1 MQGMKDLPAS
11 PQGQDGTDPSP
22 GLWVPDP
29 EPTGWSETRKR
40 FLEDLRSLGG
50 AATIPR
56 CPPDITVEKVQEGFP
71 LVLKLLR
78 EASRAVRRKDC
89 PPGVELDDALATL
102 REFEKIARESVSRLK
117 RVAYDGK
124 RGDRPSGQRIDA
136 RPVGGHFV
144 VVDSEGVVLGRKK
157 VAATKTHG
165 NETHV
170 AQRTCL
176 WMAGGAEGYQ
186 DQMLEDVSGN
196 GLSLVEIFEFLL
208 SLPRKF
214 ASPDPGAKQ
223 PIFVGFGFCSYDTGQ
238 IVADLPNKNVW
249 EFHTRKKW
257 YRRERG
263 LPNEPSLQGVT
274 LHGPY
279 AVSGKARKYIRI
291 YRLRN
296 PNKWWKEDK
305 NGRKTVDWIEKIEI
319 FDVIGFFQSSLLK
332 AIKHF
337 PGLVTKEELEIL
349 KRGKAGRGRVTKENV
364 AAKMPELKVYTAKE
378 LQKTAR
384 MMELVRLTFETAV
397 PGRPRLK
404 KWWGGGAVGGTILEQ
419 QLGKPRDARA
429 KLGDIETPLVALEE
443 EGRRPLMWALRA
455 FFGGRGELMKQG
467 LTGDVLHVYDLSS
480 AYPAQI
486 AELPSMEGGKWV
498 YRKNPT
504 REEIEQS
511 CVLSMLLA
519 ETHNFNYFLP
529 FYPLPS
535 RVKGGAIMFPASVR
549 GVWMRDDVVAAF
561 KYFDKFS
568 SLGRLSHGV
577 PGGSKPEIRVTEAL
591 FFVPATDERPF
602 AFIRELFDLRARIMK
617 ADKNDVRAIILKL
630 AYNSIYGKLAQS
642 VGRKGEP
649 PPYASPWMAAAI
661 TAGTRRKLIEAALTA
676 PDSIVC
682 VATDGMVATEEL
694 DVFLPKEKTLGLWEH
709 EVAKG
714 GGVFAQSGV
723 YALMKDLTKADY
735 DRMEDREKVDEGVKI
750 AARGFSPLGPDDDV
764 TRHMVKVLFENIPAC
779 WKEGKP
785 AYVFDRQQYVTVGA
799 ALARNPPP
807 PIVGSGKRRAWGPLL
822 TGSWIESEGKLQLD
836 AMSRKRLPPKDPLEG
851 LDRASGLVALAV
863 NHWPPYGGKLD
874 SYPARPK
881 WMDPK
886 WFGPEWSDGEPAP
899 DEEGVEK
906 DFEWENELEL
916 DEQEDVI
923 AGLSAG

>member
-1 MQGMKDLPAS
+1 MGS
-11 PQGQDGTDPSP
+11 
-22 GLWVPDP
+22 
-29 EPTGWSETRKR
+29 
-40 FLEDLRSLGG
+40 
-50 AATIPR
+50 
-56 CPPDITVEKVQEGFP
+56 
-71 LVLKLLR
+71 
-78 EASRAVRRKDC
+78 
-89 PPGVELDDALATL
+89 
-102 REFEKIARESVSRLK
+102 
-117 RVAYDGK
+117 
-124 RGDRPSGQRIDA
+124 
-136 RPVGGHFV
+136 
-144 VVDSEGVVLGRKK
+144 
-157 VAATKTHG
+157 
-165 NETHV
+165 
-170 AQRTCL
+170 
-176 WMAGGAEGYQ
+176 
-186 DQMLEDVSGN
+186 
-196 GLSLVEIFEFLL
+196 
-208 SLPRKF
+208 
-214 ASPDPGAKQ
+214 
-223 PIFVGFGFCSYDTGQ
+223 
-238 IVADLPNKNVW
+238 
-249 EFHTRKKW
+249 
-257 YRRERG
+257 
-263 LPNEPSLQGVT
+263 
-274 LHGPY
+274 Y
-279 AVSGKARKYIRI
+279 AVSGKARKYIRL

-296 PNKWWKEDK
+296 PDKWWKEDK
-305 NGRKTVDWIEKIEI
+305 NGRKTIDWIERIEI

-332 AIKHF
+332 AIKNF

-349 KRGKAGRGRVTKENV
+349 KRGKADRGRVTKENV
-364 AAKMPELKVYTAKE
+364 AAKMPELKVYTPTE
-378 LQKTAR
+378 LKKTAL

-397 PGRPRLK
+397 PGRPVKLK
-404 KWWGGGAVGGTILEQ
+404 KWYGPGAVANALLEQ
-419 QLGKPRDARA
+419 HLGKPRDARA
-429 KLGDIETPLVALEE
+429 KLGDIETPLKALDE
-443 EGRRPLMWALRA
+443 EGRRPLMWAFRA
-455 FFGGRGELMKQG
+455 LFGGRGELMKQG
-467 LTGDVLHVYDLSS
+467 LTGDILHVYDLSS

-486 AELPSMEGGKWV
+486 AELPSMEGGEWV
-498 YRKNPT
+498 HRKNPT

-511 CVLSMLLA
+511 NMLSMFRA

-529 FYPLPS
+529 FYPLPF
-535 RVKGGAIMFPASVR
+535 RVKSGAIMFPADVR
-549 GVWMRDDVVAAF
+549 GVWMRDDVVGAF

-591 FFVPATDERPF
+591 FFVPATDEKPF

-617 ADKNDVRAIILKL
+617 ADKKDVRAVILKL

-682 VATDGMVATEEL
+682 FATDGIVSLKAL
-694 DVFLPKEKTLGLWEH
+694 DVFVPKEKTLGEWEH

-735 DRMEDREKVDEGVKI
+735 DRMEDREKADEGVKI
-750 AARGFSPLGPDDDV
+750 AARGFSPLRPDDDETW
-764 TRHMVKVLFENIPAC
+764 TRHMVKVLFEDIPAC
-779 WKEGKP
+779 WKDGKS

-807 PIVGSGKRRAWGPLL
+807 PVGGSGKRRAWGPLL

-836 AMSRKRLPPKDPLEG
+836 AMSRKRLPPKDPQEG

-906 DFEWENELEL
+906 DFEGENELEL